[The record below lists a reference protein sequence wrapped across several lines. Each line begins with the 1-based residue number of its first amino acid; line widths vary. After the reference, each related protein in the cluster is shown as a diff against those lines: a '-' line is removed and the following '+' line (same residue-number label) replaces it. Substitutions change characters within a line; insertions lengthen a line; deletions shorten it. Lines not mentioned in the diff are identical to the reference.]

1 MQEVRDTLS
10 TIIVIIEIIWKLLVL
25 RAIII
30 ALESI
35 KFWLHFNRK
44 YALETNKM
52 INFAN
57 IICIYICKMTPK
69 RNAL

>member
-10 TIIVIIEIIWKLLVL
+10 TIIVIIEIIWKLVL

-35 KFWLHFNRK
+35 KFWLYFNHR

-57 IICIYICKMTPK
+57 ICIDILVK
-69 RNAL
+69 